1 MKSAILKLAVSA
13 ACLTGA
19 APAFADLVYTNG
31 TQTTGT
37 GLGAVSTV
45 VTVQDNGQGNGNP
58 PNVNGIQSGCVTFT
72 SGNPGTPAQTCDQG
86 LQGGDNTA
94 GNAGNNT
101 YFLSDIAGLTSAGQ
115 LGFTV
120 NISEG
125 APGNTATLT
134 DLYLSLFNTATST
147 RTFYSYTGP
156 DLVLG
161 DSGGIGQ
168 SGLNLFLLDD
178 AQAAAAML
186 ACPVLTQCVVG
197 GGIQFALGTTQ
208 AAPETV
214 YVGAFERG
222 GTGGPGGGEVPE
234 PGSVALLGAGALA
247 IGALRRR
254 SKAKGR

>member
-19 APAFADLVYTNG
+19 APAFANLVYTTG
-31 TQTTGT
+31 TQNTGT
-37 GLGAVSTV
+37 GLGNVSTV
-45 VTVQDNGQGNGNP
+45 VTVQDNGQGNGNGQ
-58 PNVNGIQSGCVTFT
+58 PNINGIESGCVTFT
-72 SGNPGTPAQTCDQG
+72 GGNPATPTQTCSQG
-86 LQGGDNTA
+86 LLGGDNTA

-101 YFLSDIAGLTSAGQ
+101 YLLSSIDGLTSAGQ

-125 APGNTATLT
+125 GPGGTATLT
-134 DLYLSLFNTATST
+134 DLYMSLFNTQTST
-147 RTFYSYTGP
+147 TTFYSYAGP

-186 ACPVLTQCVVG
+186 ACPVLAQCVVG
-197 GGIQFALGTTQ
+197 GGIQFATGSTEAT
-208 AAPETV
+208 PETL

-234 PGSVALLGAGALA
+234 PGSVALLGAGAL
-247 IGALRRR
+247 ILGALRRR
-254 SKAKGR
+254 SGKRK